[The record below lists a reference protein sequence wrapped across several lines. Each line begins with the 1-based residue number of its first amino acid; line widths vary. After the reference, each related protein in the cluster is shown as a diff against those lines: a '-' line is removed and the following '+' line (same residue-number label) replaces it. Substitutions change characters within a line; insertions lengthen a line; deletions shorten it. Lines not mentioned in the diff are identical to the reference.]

1 MRKLIAQTVVSIDG
15 YFEGPN
21 RMIDWHLVDQDYSE
35 YAAGLLSS
43 VDTILFGRTT
53 YELMA
58 RYWPTTEA
66 YSRDPAIAK
75 WMNEHP
81 KIVFSRTLERADWEN
96 TTIVRS
102 NIADEIQT
110 LKQQPGKDL
119 VILGSGTLVSELT
132 KLGLI
137 DQYQLMVNPVV
148 LGQGNPLFKGLEER
162 LHLKLE
168 YCRPFASGNVLLCYS
183 RIHSEYRK

>member
-21 RMIDWHLVDQDYSE
+21 RMIDWHLVDHDYSE

-43 VDTILFGRTT
+43 ADTILFGRTT
-53 YELMA
+53 YELMVK
-58 RYWPTTEA
+58 YWPTTEA

-75 WMNEHP
+75 WMNEHQ
-81 KIVFSRTLERADWEN
+81 KIVFSRTLERADWQN
-96 TTIVRS
+96 TRIVRS

-137 DQYQLMVNPVV
+137 DQYQFMVNPVI
-148 LGQGNPLFKGLEER
+148 LGQGNPLFKGLHDR
-162 LHLKLE
+162 FHLKLE
-168 YCRPFASGNVLLCYS
+168 KCRQFSSGNVLLCYS
-183 RIHSEYRK
+183 PSFRNR